1 VNRCN
6 EIYPIETNDWR
17 PLQDLLITH
26 FREVDYSE
34 NFRTINQDCKRL
46 ISSLKSFVLFF
57 CFEMVRFTIIIHNP
71 IVYLINSK
79 RKSWHDMKHSW
90 TVLQNDLIVNH

>member
-46 ISSLKSFVLFF
+46 
-57 CFEMVRFTIIIHNP
+57 
-71 IVYLINSK
+71 
-79 RKSWHDMKHSW
+79 
-90 TVLQNDLIVNH
+90 